1 MLRYLLSK
9 EWLDVKR
16 DRKLILGS
24 IILPLLLLPLIG
36 IIIFAAAVSQPPVV
50 EIVNENYSN
59 LPYVRNLESYIQS
72 NGGIAYINSSVH
84 IPDVQVVFP
93 KEFAENVTN
102 INRTAIIKITYVIS
116 SNSRAFDLV
125 ENGLYNILY
134 NVSIYRI
141 HEIENISHV
150 NVPPQKI
157 REPVEMYL
165 QYIQP
170 TGKHVT
176 SAQDQF
182 AQLARIVAII
192 LFPASTP
199 VIYFVTDGILG
210 EKERKTLESLLAS
223 PVSARA
229 FIFSK
234 IIISMIL
241 GTISSIGDIAGL
253 VIFSIFAPFIVG
265 ASISFSLS
273 FAVVVLIL
281 YLTMIFLTA
290 ALSTFVLVLVGGSSR
305 NIQII
310 NFLITSFGLLASFS
324 ALFVNFGNLTF
335 PMSMILVIPYVQIV
349 ASLLLY
355 VFGLILESIFYI
367 SGTILA
373 SILLILISSKLLDNE
388 RLLLK

>member
-9 EWLDVKR
+9 EWIDIKR

-36 IIIFAAAVSQPPVV
+36 IIIFAAAISQPPIV

-59 LPYVRNLESYIQS
+59 LPYVKNLESYIQS
-72 NGGIAYINSSVH
+72 NGGIVYINSSVH
-84 IPDVQVVFP
+84 IPDIQVVFP
-93 KEFAENVTN
+93 REFAENASN

-134 NVSIYRI
+134 NVSIHRI
-141 HEIENISHV
+141 HEIENISRI
-150 NVPPQKI
+150 NVSPQKI
-157 REPVEMYL
+157 REPIEMYL
-165 QYIQP
+165 AYIQP

-223 PVSARA
+223 PVSPRA
-229 FIFSK
+229 FVFSK

-241 GTISSIGDIAGL
+241 GMISSLGDIAGL

-265 ASISFSLS
+265 ASVSFSLN
-273 FAVVVLIL
+273 FAAMVIVL

-335 PMSMILVIPYVQIV
+335 PLSMILIIPYVQIV

-367 SGTILA
+367 SGTILV

>member
-1 MLRYLLSK
+1 M
-9 EWLDVKR
+9 
-16 DRKLILGS
+16 
-24 IILPLLLLPLIG
+24 
-36 IIIFAAAVSQPPVV
+36 
-50 EIVNENYSN
+50 
-59 LPYVRNLESYIQS
+59 
-72 NGGIAYINSSVH
+72 
-84 IPDVQVVFP
+84 
-93 KEFAENVTN
+93 
-102 INRTAIIKITYVIS
+102 KITYVIS

-265 ASISFSLS
+265 ASVSFSLS